1 MARSKEI
8 TGPFY
13 CATICAIHR
22 AVTTALHSGMS
33 LLVVPCCD
41 LTVLQQTM
49 VEMALCQGVPRAYGG
64 SSVRSLPSKPLLQS
78 GTQLTMAV
86 SPVQLVASVAQR
98 LGIRVDDLSPGEKI
112 QLITAAVGAWQT
124 FQQRDHHRDASA

>member
-1 MARSKEI
+1 
-8 TGPFY
+8 
-13 CATICAIHR
+13 
-22 AVTTALHSGMS
+22 MS
-33 LLVVPCCD
+33 LLVVPCWE

-49 VEMALCQGVPRAYGG
+49 VVAALCHGMPCAHRG
-64 SSVRSLPSKPLLQS
+64 SSAHSLPSNLLKR
-78 GTQLTMAV
+78 GTQLIMAV

-124 FQQRDHHRDASA
+124 FQQRDHHRDAFA